1 MRKDL
6 TQTTAVPPATGKTNS
21 EARRQ
26 FLLQCGRYASITP
39 PLITLLLTASQA
51 RYATAASGAGPQPG
65 LSSQQSG
72 SGSFSLLNDGT
83 CSQAQ
88 SGPFVGDSPGCA
100 QLRSRIAL
108 PR

>member
-6 TQTTAVPPATGKTNS
+6 TRPEAVFPAVDINHS
-21 EARRQ
+21 ETRRK

-39 PLITLLLTASQA
+39 PIVTLLLTATQA
-51 RYATAASGAGPQPG
+51 RYATAASGTGPRPSASAQPSAGG
-65 LSSQQSG
+65 
-72 SGSFSLLNDGT
+72 FSLQNDGI